1 MNELVSI
8 IIPVYNIENYLE
20 ECINSVEIQTYKNLE
35 IILVDDGSSD
45 KSRELCDEYA
55 IKDDRVKVIHKKNGG
70 LSEARNVG
78 IETATGEYLY
88 FLDGDDVIP
97 TCAIEKLLNACENTC
112 ADVAF
117 SGMKQFF
124 DEVPAP
130 HQNVENSVTVLDKT
144 EAIRR
149 MLLNDGCGHEA
160 PAKLYKKIIW
170 ENESFPK
177 GKLYEDYATLYKI
190 ISRCK
195 KIVILEEN
203 LYWYRIRKSSIMHSE
218 IMQKNMQLLDI
229 SQEVTDYL
237 EKNVP
242 EVKEEAR
249 YLQMVTYL
257 KLMKGILD
265 NGFYSFL
272 NEQDRIRKYVKSCRP
287 LLKKKF
293 AKKKDILKAQSL
305 LRSKHLFYMVYSLGE
320 RINMQ
325 KK

>member
-35 IILVDDGSSD
+35 IILIDDGSSD
-45 KSRELCDEYA
+45 KSGELCDEYA
-55 IKDDRVKVIHKKNGG
+55 VKDDRVKVIHKKNGG

-97 TCAIEKLLNACENTC
+97 TCTIEKLLNACENAG

-117 SGMKQFF
+117 SGMKRFF
-124 DEVPAP
+124 DELPQL
-130 HQNVENSVTVLDKT
+130 QNNENIMVVLDKT

-160 PAKLYKKIIW
+160 CAKLYKKIIW
-170 ENESFPK
+170 ENERFPK
-177 GKLYEDYATLYKI
+177 GKIYEDYATLYKI
-190 ISRCK
+190 MSKCK
-195 KIVILEEN
+195 KIVILQEN
-203 LYWYRIRKSSIMHSE
+203 LYWYRIRKSSIMHSG
-218 IMQKNMQLLDI
+218 ITQKNMQLLDI

-257 KLMKGILD
+257 KLMKRILD
-265 NGFYSFL
+265 NGFNSFL
-272 NEQDRIRKYVKSCRP
+272 EEQARIRKYVESCRP
-287 LLKKKF
+287 LLKKQF